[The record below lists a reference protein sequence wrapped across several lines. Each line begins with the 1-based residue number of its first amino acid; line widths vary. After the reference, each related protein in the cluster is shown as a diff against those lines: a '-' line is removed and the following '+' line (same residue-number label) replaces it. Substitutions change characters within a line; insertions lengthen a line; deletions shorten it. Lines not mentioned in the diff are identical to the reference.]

1 LIHTFKQIYNE
12 VNILFLYIRSLYLS
26 SLYSQ
31 NTTDMPL
38 ETMAQPAAYPT
49 TENMTTANAKAPEQV
64 PEETN
69 AGKN

>member
-1 LIHTFKQIYNE
+1 
-12 VNILFLYIRSLYLS
+12 
-26 SLYSQ
+26 
-31 NTTDMPL
+31 
-38 ETMAQPAAYPT
+38 MAQPAAYPT